1 MCCGKKGWSHQ
12 DGFCQG
18 LHTPLFLFS
27 AGLAQDSLKRVWF
40 GSVVHLHGYMKGK
53 FSEKSGLK
61 RGVVA
66 LQDGFPPG
74 APLCSVPLPH
84 QDWPKTILREGG
96 LGQWFIDVAI

>member
-27 AGLAQDSLKRVWF
+27 AGLAQDSLKRGWF
-40 GSVVHLHGYMKGK
+40 GSMVHLHGYMKEI
-53 FSEKSGLK
+53 FRKSGLK

-74 APLCSVPLPH
+74 TPLCSVPLPFRIGPR
-84 QDWPKTILREGG
+84 QS
-96 LGQWFIDVAI
+96 